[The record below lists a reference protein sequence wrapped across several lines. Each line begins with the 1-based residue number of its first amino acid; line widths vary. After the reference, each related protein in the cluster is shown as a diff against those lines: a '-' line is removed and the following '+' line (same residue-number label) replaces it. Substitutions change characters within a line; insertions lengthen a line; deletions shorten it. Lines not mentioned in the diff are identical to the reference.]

1 MSCFQSQKIKLV
13 SNEIAYNFT
22 IDSEHIIGQ
31 GSGEIARKNRKVV
44 ILNKEQLGVWNG
56 NKDVIMKDICHKKYM
71 QCAIYKSVLDLTMD
85 AELWHIVVRSKYPL
99 HTKYLEEIRDII

>member
-31 GSGEIARKNRKVV
+31 CSGEIARKNRKVV
-44 ILNKEQLGVWNG
+44 ILNKEQLGVWNE
-56 NKDVIMKDICHKKYM
+56 NKDMIMKDICHKKYM
-71 QCAIYKSVLDLTMD
+71 ECDIYKSVLDLTMD